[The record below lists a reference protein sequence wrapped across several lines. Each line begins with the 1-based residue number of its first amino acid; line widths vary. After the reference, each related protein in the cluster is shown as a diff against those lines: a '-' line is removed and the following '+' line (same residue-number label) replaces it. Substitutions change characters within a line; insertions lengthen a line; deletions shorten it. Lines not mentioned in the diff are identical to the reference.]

1 MKERKKKGPDAVK
14 RPSPKRT
21 AEAKRLFNSKKKELE
36 TQEAQLFLKFA
47 ESYPP
52 ADLKI
57 DAALAVWNFLKF
69 LKDNG
74 YIILDAKRMVKLAL
88 EFD

>member
-14 RPSPKRT
+14 RPSPKRM
-21 AEAKRLFNSKKKELE
+21 AEAKHLFNSKKKELE
-36 TQEAQLFLKFA
+36 MQEAQLFLKFA

-74 YIILDAKRMVKLAL
+74 CIILDAKRLVRLKIELG
-88 EFD
+88 